1 MKEIIIKVDDKQYT
15 RIMAAATKRR
25 TTPWTLAKHMLLQLV
40 ESKAYIDFNQGI
52 DVRLASAEKIEYL
65 NQMKIKRIHLAWDNP
80 LDDLRED
87 FRRFSELYCRKSEGG
102 KVVYVLTNYDSTIEQ
117 DLYRI
122 YNLRDLGFD
131 PYVMIYNKK
140 SADKVHR
147 DMARW
152 VNNRFIWRNT
162 KRFEDYNG

>member
-1 MKEIIIKVDDKQYT
+1 MADLSGFWNGQKQ
-15 RIMAAATKRR
+15 IVLSDPNIFACKD
-25 TTPWTLAKHMLLQLV
+25 WEDLCGQLV

-65 NQMKIKRIHLAWDNP
+65 NQMKIKRIHLAWDNT